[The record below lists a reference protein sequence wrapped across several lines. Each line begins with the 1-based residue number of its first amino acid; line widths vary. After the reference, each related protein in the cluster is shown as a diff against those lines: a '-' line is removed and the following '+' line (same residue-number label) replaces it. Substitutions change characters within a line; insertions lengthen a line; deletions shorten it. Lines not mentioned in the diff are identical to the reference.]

1 MNDDFR
7 DLKERIRRLDA
18 VLMDG
23 GLSDATF
30 AQALSK
36 VRRATRRGDRT
47 RQPTPELRTLLEQ
60 AESLARKIG

>member
-18 VLMDG
+18 VLMGG

>member
-7 DLKERIRRLDA
+7 LLKERIRRLDA
-18 VLMDG
+18 ILMER
-23 GLSDATF
+23 GLSDADF

-47 RQPTPELRTLLEQ
+47 REPPAQLRTLLEQ
-60 AESLARKIG
+60 AESLARKIA

>member
-7 DLKERIRRLDA
+7 ELKERIRRLDA
-18 VLMDG
+18 ILVER
-23 GLSDATF
+23 GLSNADF

-47 RQPTPELRTLLEQ
+47 REPTRELRSMLEH
-60 AESLARKIG
+60 AELLARSIA

>member
-23 GLSDATF
+23 GLSDASF

>member
-1 MNDDFR
+1 MNDGFR

-23 GLSDATF
+23 GLSDPTF

-36 VRRATRRGDRT
+36 VRRAARRGDRT
-47 RQPTPELRTLLEQ
+47 REPTPALRTLLEQ
-60 AESLARKIG
+60 AESLARKVG